1 MSEAIIAKRKQEYT
15 TTVVQQSF
23 SAMSLNYVESTTF
36 IMPSN
41 VVNNTVEV
49 TLAGAGDTDGNNGEI
64 TTQKVVLE
72 PGEAVPVYIGKQSTG
87 ATSFGTHAIANGA
100 NVSNDNEK
108 INTADGYA
116 IINYTLSEEVENNE

>member
-1 MSEAIIAKRKQEYT
+1 MSEAIIARRKHEYT

-41 VVNNTVEV
+41 VVDNTIEV

-87 ATSFGTHAIANGA
+87 ATSFGTYAIANGA

>member
-1 MSEAIIAKRKQEYT
+1 MSEAIIARRKHEYT
-15 TTVVQQSF
+15 TIIQQPL
-23 SAMSLNYVESTTF
+23 SAISLNYVESATF
-36 IMPSN
+36 VMPNN
-41 VVNNTVEV
+41 VLDNTVEV

-72 PGEAVPVYIGKQSTG
+72 PGEAVLVYIGKQSTG
-87 ATSFGTHAIANGA
+87 ATSFGTYAVANGA
-100 NVSNDNEK
+100 NASNDNEK

>member
-15 TTVVQQSF
+15 TTVVQQSL
-23 SAMSLNYVESTTF
+23 STMSLNYVESTTF
-36 IMPSN
+36 VMPSN
-41 VVNNTVEV
+41 VVDNTIEV

-87 ATSFGTHAIANGA
+87 ATSFGTYAIANGA

>member
-1 MSEAIIAKRKQEYT
+1 MSEAIIARRKHEYT
-15 TTVVQQSF
+15 TIIQQPL
-23 SAMSLNYVESTTF
+23 SAISLNYVESATF
-36 IMPSN
+36 VMPNN
-41 VVNNTVEV
+41 VLDNTVEV

-87 ATSFGTHAIANGA
+87 ATSFGTYAVANGA
-100 NVSNDNEK
+100 NADESRDK
-108 INTADGYA
+108 ISTADGYA

>member
-15 TTVVQQSF
+15 TTVVQQSL

-41 VVNNTVEV
+41 VVDNTVEV
-49 TLAGAGDTDGNNGEI
+49 TLAGAGNTDGNNGEI
-64 TTQKVVLE
+64 NTQKVVLE

-87 ATSFGTHAIANGA
+87 ATSFGTYAIANGA

>member
-15 TTVVQQSF
+15 TTVVQQSL
-23 SAMSLNYVESTTF
+23 STMSLNYVESTTF

-41 VVNNTVEV
+41 VVDNTVEV

-87 ATSFGTHAIANGA
+87 ATSFGTYAIANGA
-100 NVSNDNEK
+100 NASNDNEK

>member
-1 MSEAIIAKRKQEYT
+1 MSEAIIARRKHEYT
-15 TTVVQQSF
+15 TTVVQQSL
-23 SAMSLNYVESTTF
+23 STMSLNYVESTTF
-36 IMPSN
+36 VMPSN
-41 VVNNTVEV
+41 VVDNTVEV

-87 ATSFGTHAIANGA
+87 ATSFGTYAIANGA
-100 NVSNDNEK
+100 NTSNDNEK

>member
-87 ATSFGTHAIANGA
+87 ATSFGIYAIANGA
-100 NVSNDNEK
+100 NVGNDNEK

>member
-1 MSEAIIAKRKQEYT
+1 MSEAIIARRKHEYT
-15 TTVVQQSF
+15 TTVVQQSL
-23 SAMSLNYVESTTF
+23 STMSLNYVESTTF

-41 VVNNTVEV
+41 VVDNTVEV

-87 ATSFGTHAIANGA
+87 ATSFGTYAIANGA
-100 NVSNDNEK
+100 NVGNDNEK

>member
-15 TTVVQQSF
+15 TTVVQQSL
-23 SAMSLNYVESTTF
+23 STMSLNYVESTTF

-41 VVNNTVEV
+41 VVDNTIEV

-87 ATSFGTHAIANGA
+87 ATSFGTYAIANGA
-100 NVSNDNEK
+100 NVGNDNEK

>member
-1 MSEAIIAKRKQEYT
+1 MSEAIIARRKHEYT
-15 TTVVQQSF
+15 TIIQQPL
-23 SAMSLNYVESTTF
+23 SAISLNYVESATF
-36 IMPSN
+36 VMPNN
-41 VVNNTVEV
+41 VLDNTVEV

-87 ATSFGTHAIANGA
+87 ATSFGTYAIANGA

>member
-15 TTVVQQSF
+15 TTVVQQSL
-23 SAMSLNYVESTTF
+23 STMSLNYVESTTF

-41 VVNNTVEV
+41 VVDNTVEV

-64 TTQKVVLE
+64 NTQKVVLE

-87 ATSFGTHAIANGA
+87 ATSFGAYAIANGA
-100 NVSNDNEK
+100 NVGNDNEK

>member
-41 VVNNTVEV
+41 VVDNTIEV

-87 ATSFGTHAIANGA
+87 ATSFGTYAIANGA
-100 NVSNDNEK
+100 NVGNDNEK

>member
-1 MSEAIIAKRKQEYT
+1 MSEAIIARRKHEYT
-15 TTVVQQSF
+15 TIIQQPL
-23 SAMSLNYVESTTF
+23 SAISLNYVESATF
-36 IMPSN
+36 VMPNN
-41 VVNNTVEV
+41 VLDNTVEV

-87 ATSFGTHAIANGA
+87 ATSFGTYAIANGA
-100 NVSNDNEK
+100 NADESRDK
-108 INTADGYA
+108 ISTADGYA

>member
-15 TTVVQQSF
+15 TTVVQQSL
-23 SAMSLNYVESTTF
+23 STMSLNYVESTTF

-41 VVNNTVEV
+41 VVDNTVEV

-87 ATSFGTHAIANGA
+87 ATSFGTYAIANGA
-100 NVSNDNEK
+100 NVGNDNEK

>member
-15 TTVVQQSF
+15 TTVVQQSL
-23 SAMSLNYVESTTF
+23 STMSLNYVESTTF

-41 VVNNTVEV
+41 VVDNTVEV

-64 TTQKVVLE
+64 NTQKVVLE

-87 ATSFGTHAIANGA
+87 ATSFGTYAVANGA
-100 NVSNDNEK
+100 NIGNNNEK

>member
-15 TTVVQQSF
+15 TTVVQQSL
-23 SAMSLNYVESTTF
+23 STMSLNYVESTTF

-41 VVNNTVEV
+41 VVDNTVEV

-87 ATSFGTHAIANGA
+87 ATSFGTYAIANGA

>member
-15 TTVVQQSF
+15 TTVVQQSL
-23 SAMSLNYVESTTF
+23 STMSLNYVESTTF

-41 VVNNTVEV
+41 VVDNTVEV
-49 TLAGAGDTDGNNGEI
+49 TLAGAGDIDGNNGEI
-64 TTQKVVLE
+64 TSQKVVLE

-87 ATSFGTHAIANGA
+87 ATSFGTYAIANGA
-100 NVSNDNEK
+100 NTSNDNEK

>member
-15 TTVVQQSF
+15 TTVVQQSL

-41 VVNNTVEV
+41 VVDNTIEV

-87 ATSFGTHAIANGA
+87 ATSFGTYAIANGA

>member
-15 TTVVQQSF
+15 TTVVQQSL
-23 SAMSLNYVESTTF
+23 STMSLNYVESTTF

-41 VVNNTVEV
+41 VVDNTIEV

-87 ATSFGTHAIANGA
+87 ATSFGTYAIANGA

>member
-1 MSEAIIAKRKQEYT
+1 
-15 TTVVQQSF
+15 
-23 SAMSLNYVESTTF
+23 MSLNYVESTTF

-41 VVNNTVEV
+41 VVDNTVEV
-49 TLAGAGDTDGNNGEI
+49 TLAGAGDTDGNNGKI

-87 ATSFGTHAIANGA
+87 ATSFGTYAIANGA
-100 NVSNDNEK
+100 NVGNDNEK

>member
-1 MSEAIIAKRKQEYT
+1 MSEAIIARRKHEYT
-15 TTVVQQSF
+15 TTVVQQSL
-23 SAMSLNYVESTTF
+23 STMSLNYVESTTF
-36 IMPSN
+36 VMPSN
-41 VVNNTVEV
+41 VVDNTVEV

-87 ATSFGTHAIANGA
+87 ATSFGTYAIANGA
-100 NVSNDNEK
+100 NVGNDNEK

>member
-23 SAMSLNYVESTTF
+23 STMSLNYVESTTF

-41 VVNNTVEV
+41 VVDNTVEV

-87 ATSFGTHAIANGA
+87 ATSFGTYAIANGA
-100 NVSNDNEK
+100 NVGNDNEK

>member
-1 MSEAIIAKRKQEYT
+1 MSEAIIARRKHEYT
-15 TTVVQQSF
+15 TTVVQQSL

-41 VVNNTVEV
+41 VVDNTVEV

-87 ATSFGTHAIANGA
+87 ATSFGTYAIANGA